1 MSGRAYPLRSSVHVC
16 PLPAKSIVREH
27 LFGYYK
33 VYAIRPYR
41 IRRRHP
47 AVPEEKRSGTADGY
61 STGARA
67 TRSRAITPIRGCL
80 V

>member
-1 MSGRAYPLRSSVHVC
+1 MSRCTRSSTRSVVAC
-16 PLPAKSIVREH
+16 LAASNSIVSERY
-27 LFGYYK
+27 FGYYK
-33 VYAIRPYR
+33 VYAIRAYR
-41 IRRRHP
+41 IVSEYP

-67 TRSRAITPIRGCL
+67 RLSRAITPIRGCL

>member
-1 MSGRAYPLRSSVHVC
+1 MSRLGRPSPRPV
-16 PLPAKSIVREH
+16 PTGPAAANSIVRKG
-27 LFGYYK
+27 FIGYYK
-33 VYAIRPYR
+33 VYAIPVYR
-41 IRRRHP
+41 IGSGCP

-67 TRSRAITPIRGCL
+67 RATRAITPIRGCL